1 MDLSAKYRIA
11 RREDK
16 NGFKVTS
23 AKMRNLNQKEKKR
36 EQQAQ
41 HFTIETKGS

>member
-23 AKMRNLNQKEKKR
+23 AKMRNLNQKEKKKR
-36 EQQAQ
+36 TA
-41 HFTIETKGS
+41 GSALHY